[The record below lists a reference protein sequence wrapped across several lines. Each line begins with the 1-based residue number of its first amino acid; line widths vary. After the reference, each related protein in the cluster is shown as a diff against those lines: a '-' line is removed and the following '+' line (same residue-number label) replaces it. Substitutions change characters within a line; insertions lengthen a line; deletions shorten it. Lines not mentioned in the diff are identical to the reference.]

1 MLTRTILLSVLT
13 AAALGEGKGEGA
25 PYFDDGRLWDM
36 YKRDKATM
44 YGIMREENGGR
55 GDGAIRWYDVE
66 GDAPVYKDQIFISVG
81 GRSPSSC
88 RSRAL
93 ATEGDALYVACDN
106 GVVMVWNITYNNV
119 KLDSLSNPG
128 VFYNQIVEYPMG
140 HTKEHIRGIA
150 QSTTHLYVT
159 FRDGVNEHLYVL
171 EKGIA
176 ANGISLTKKGSLEL
190 TNAVTTEMAYHNG
203 KLYLTT
209 APVAYDVVPITLS
222 IINVAD
228 PDAPALL
235 STHSLGTSDTR
246 HRIGIHN
253 GFLYKSEFGDSVTD
267 TGYLSKFDLNGNKLM
282 MTLPSMAGGSFDFKW
297 QADKLHVGG
306 ANQVLIL
313 EETGSGFDIS
323 NVYPLPN
330 GMEAN
335 AVLPSGIDVFASSTE
350 RDIYRLPT
358 PTELREVG
366 TIDSTQQC
374 VELAWRGNYTYCA
387 LTDGPVDVYSVADET
402 KPTLV
407 TSMWGDGNANSV
419 LISGDYLYIAFERE
433 VVKCSLADPAHPA
446 IVHRYAAPSGTIE
459 PNWRGLAKSDS
470 YIFVALLKFSTGAS
484 IYVLDAATLA
494 EVGTVALST
503 ASDAPAH
510 LAYRSGKVFA
520 TTNGGEAKFIIFDVS
535 DPTNPSELSMS
546 SMAPHELAR
555 LTFHNNNLY
564 LSTGVVGSKQPP
576 VLVDPVSGSYTALNV
591 PEEADS
597 CTDMQFHNGRLYL
610 ACGANGLVVLQEA
623 APHTFV
629 LLAKDATKSPWSLVA
644 GNGHLFV
651 SGTEDRLSVYRLRTS
666 PLPAV
671 TPSPTP
677 APTPAPTLASWG
689 IGCYADSSGSRQLP
703 HLAYNGPQN
712 TVESCVERC
721 HSGGYSFAGVEFGSE
736 CWCGNSMS
744 GAVRHIASDCEELE
758 CTGDSSTKC
767 GGDGRM
773 KVYQF
778 TEPVAPHT
786 PVLEGCFDDSVTE
799 RKLPHLAYTDKKLTN
814 GECATICQSRG
825 YKYSGTQDGSQ
836 CWCGDDISTSARV
849 DPAKCSTACSG
860 DSAQKCGG
868 YLRGT
873 VYRVV
878 PMVPPHTPVLEGCFK
893 DGRTRRLSH
902 HAFSSPLN
910 TVWEC
915 TRTCQHNGYKYAG
928 LQYGKQCW
936 CGDDLSTST
945 RTVMSQCDDP
955 CSGDSTQTCGGGWRN
970 QVYSVSPV
978 APRDTFSYMGCF
990 RDYSSNRQFPVYA
1003 YSDSKLNSVEKC
1015 TRTCQHNG
1023 YKYAGLQYGK
1033 QCWCGDD
1040 LSTST
1045 RTTMSQCD
1053 DPCSGDS
1060 TQTCGGGYRNQVY
1073 SLVPVAPRESFR
1085 YAGCYRDYQSSRQFP
1100 VYAYSDRNG
1109 NNVEECTRTC
1119 QHNGYAVAGLQN
1131 GNQCWCGNDL
1141 GSRKSL
1147 PEYLCRTPCPGD
1159 TSVTCGAPW
1168 YNSVWATLK

>member
-1 MLTRTILLSVLT
+1 MFNTRLCLVALLAASSAAQELTLMSDSLITGSTTSMAVSNNYLYTVTDYLVKIINIADKGDPVTVKTLPGPAYTNSLLVS
-13 AAALGEGKGEGA
+13 GN
-25 PYFDDGRLWDM
+25 R
-36 YKRDKATM
+36 
-44 YGIMREENGGR
+44 
-55 GDGAIRWYDVE
+55 
-66 GDAPVYKDQIFISVG
+66 
-81 GRSPSSC
+81 
-88 RSRAL
+88 
-93 ATEGDALYVACDN
+93 LYVST
-106 GVVMVWNITYNNV
+106 VP
-119 KLDSLSNPG
+119 KLIMYDLSNPEDPVEIG
-128 VFYNQIVEYPMG
+128 VFSPPKTASSGWRSLSQDN
-140 HTKEHIRGIA
+140 EHIYITCKEK
-150 QSTTHLYVT
+150 QY
-159 FRDGVNEHLYVL
+159 HLYVL
-171 EKGIA
+171 EKGT
-176 ANGISLTKKGSLEL
+176 LRVLGS
-190 TNAVTTEMAYHNG
+190 TTSDNPFNA
-203 KLYLTT
+203 L
-209 APVAYDVVPITLS
+209 AYDDGKIYAS
-222 IINVAD
+222 R
-228 PDAPALL
+228 
-235 STHSLGTSDTR
+235 SL
-246 HRIGIHN
+246 N
-253 GFLYKSEFGDSVTD
+253 NQGD
-267 TGYLSKFDLNGNKLM
+267 
-282 MTLPSMAGGSFDFKW
+282 
-297 QADKLHVGG
+297 
-306 ANQVLIL
+306 
-313 EETGSGFDIS
+313 
-323 NVYPLPN
+323 
-330 GMEAN
+330 
-335 AVLPSGIDVFASSTE
+335 PSGI
-350 RDIYRLPT
+350 
-358 PTELREVG
+358 
-366 TIDSTQQC
+366 
-374 VELAWRGNYTYCA
+374 
-387 LTDGPVDVYSVADET
+387 SVT
-402 KPTLV
+402 
-407 TSMWGDGNANSV
+407 
-419 LISGDYLYIAFERE
+419 
-433 VVKCSLADPAHPA
+433 
-446 IVHRYAAPSGTIE
+446 
-459 PNWRGLAKSDS
+459 
-470 YIFVALLKFSTGAS
+470 
-484 IYVLDAATLA
+484 
-494 EVGTVALST
+494 
-503 ASDAPAH
+503 
-510 LAYRSGKVFA
+510 
-520 TTNGGEAKFIIFDVS
+520 DVS
-535 DPTNPSELSMS
+535 DPANPIETHYFQIPYLYTNRV
-546 SMAPHELAR
+546 A
-555 LTFHNNNLY
+555 FHNGYIYVSRQEGSSEKKL
-564 LSTGVVGSKQPP
+564 LKLDASTGVPE
-576 VLVDPVSGSYTALNV
+576 VLNLPATVRGCSDIRFHNSRVYAMCTSRLFVLYEETPNTFITLDMDYASSYTIVISGEYLYAGDDRV
-591 PEEADS
+591 
-597 CTDMQFHNGRLYL
+597 FRLPL
-610 ACGANGLVVLQEA
+610 GPVVL
-623 APHTFV
+623 
-629 LLAKDATKSPWSLVA
+629 S
-644 GNGHLFV
+644 
-651 SGTEDRLSVYRLRTS
+651 
-666 PLPAV
+666 
-671 TPSPTP
+671 P
-677 APTPAPTLASWG
+677 APTPAPTP
-689 IGCYADSSGSRQLP
+689 LP
-703 HLAYNGPQN
+703 
-712 TVESCVERC
+712 T
-721 HSGGYSFAGVEFGSE
+721 
-736 CWCGNSMS
+736 
-744 GAVRHIASDCEELE
+744 
-758 CTGDSSTKC
+758 
-767 GGDGRM
+767 
-773 KVYQF
+773 
-778 TEPVAPHT
+778 PVPTPLPTPVPTPT

-799 RKLPHLAYTDKKLTN
+799 RKLPHLAYTDTNGLTN

-970 QVYSVSPV
+970 QVYSLSPV
-978 APRDTFSYMGCF
+978 APSGPVNYMGCF